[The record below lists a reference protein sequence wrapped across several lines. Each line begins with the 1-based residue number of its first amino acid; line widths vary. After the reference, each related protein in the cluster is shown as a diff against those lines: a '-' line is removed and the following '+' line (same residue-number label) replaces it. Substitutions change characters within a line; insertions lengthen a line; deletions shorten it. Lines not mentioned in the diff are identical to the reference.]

1 MSQYT
6 TDSHPAIAPPSV
18 ETARIVSDVISLE
31 ANQADGWD
39 VKFEEGNEVRFLAMI
54 LCCVFIGNSTYVVA
68 KQLYCFPHIWNN
80 GGFALGISP

>member
-1 MSQYT
+1 M

-54 LCCVFIGNSTYVVA
+54 FAVFSLATARILLPTH
-68 KQLYCFPHIWNN
+68 LE
-80 GGFALGISP
+80 